1 MQVIMV
7 VVIANNYATEDVE
20 EIVQTKIVQVL
31 AFIVLELENFLS
43 CFIFCNFLLMFIFCY
58 LESCRCHKSL
68 LTPQL
73 PGVRASQGAINLGV
87 ESYWQDQ

>member
-43 CFIFCNFLLMFIFCY
+43 CFIFCNFLLMFILIGSTSTLRHRRG
-58 LESCRCHKSL
+58 LE
-68 LTPQL
+68 
-73 PGVRASQGAINLGV
+73 
-87 ESYWQDQ
+87 